1 MMSKDEMFYEKM
13 IEFTITEEKGRI
25 DKILT
30 DKLETMSRSKIQGL
44 IADGHVLV
52 NDEVV
57 KANYK
62 VKVKDEIVVSI
73 PEAESID
80 VVAENLP
87 IEIIYEDQDLIV
99 INKAQ
104 EMVVHP
110 APGHQSGTVVNALL
124 YHIDDLSGINGKI
137 RPGIVHRLDKDTS
150 GIMVVAKNDEAH
162 NGLSEQLEDRSMERK
177 YWALVHGVM
186 PHSQGT
192 IDAPIGRDPKN
203 RQRYAVVSGGKEA
216 RSHFKLIEKLDEYS
230 LLEIELETGRTHQ
243 IRVHLNYIDFP
254 VAGDELYGPKKTLE
268 GKGQFL
274 HARRLGF
281 IHPRT
286 KEKMVFEANLPDI
299 FEEQLEFL
307 RTRKMNQ

>member
-1 MMSKDEMFYEKM
+1 MSKDEMVYEEI
-13 IEFTITEEKGRI
+13 IELTVAGEKGRI
-25 DKILT
+25 DRYLT
-30 DKLETMSRSKIQGL
+30 DKLDTMSRSKIQGL
-44 IADGHVLV
+44 IADEYVLV
-52 NDEVV
+52 NDQVI

-62 VKVKDEIVVSI
+62 VKTDDQIVVFI
-73 PEAESID
+73 PEAEPID
-80 VVAENLP
+80 VVAEDLP
-87 IEIIYEDQDLIV
+87 IEIIYEDQDLVV

-104 EMVVHP
+104 GMVVHP
-110 APGHQSGTVVNALL
+110 APGHKSGTVVNALL

-162 NGLSEQLEDRSMERK
+162 IGLSEQLEDRSMERK

-216 RSHFKLIEKLDEYS
+216 RSHFKLIEKLDDYS
-230 LLEIELETGRTHQ
+230 LLEVELESGRTHQ
-243 IRVHLNYIDFP
+243 IRVHLNYIEYP

-274 HARRLGF
+274 HARALGF
-281 IHPRT
+281 VHPRT
-286 KEKMVFEANLPDI
+286 QEKMYFEAELPTV
-299 FEEQLEFL
+299 FKEQLEFL
-307 RTRKMNQ
+307 RARKLNQ